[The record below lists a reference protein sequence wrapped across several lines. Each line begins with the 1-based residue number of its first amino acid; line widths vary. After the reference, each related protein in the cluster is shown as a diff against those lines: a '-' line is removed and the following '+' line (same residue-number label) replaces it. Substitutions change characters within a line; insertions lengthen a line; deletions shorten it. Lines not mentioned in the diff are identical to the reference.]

1 MLLSWH
7 GLLSCLS
14 AAATSLALLVAIFV
28 PLERLFP
35 ARTQAIFRPR
45 WQLDAAF
52 FLGQYLLWNLLS
64 IQLLRIV
71 SGTLSGAAPPLGG
84 TALGS
89 AIRLLVAVLLGD
101 VLVYFFHRLCHASSF
116 LFRFHGIHHS
126 SEHLDWLA
134 AHREHPVD
142 GILTQLCQNL
152 PAMLIG
158 VYPDGLAAL
167 SLFRGLWAIFIHSNA
182 RLPLGPLKW
191 MLGAPE
197 LHHWHHALGH
207 GQTNF
212 GNLAPWLD
220 VVFGTHE
227 PPPHGAYPVG
237 LPSGSVRSF
246 WAAMWAPFVPGR

>member
-1 MLLSWH
+1 MAAMWSGFLSSLL
-7 GLLSCLS
+7 
-14 AAATSLALLVAIFV
+14 AAGSSLLVLLAIFV

-35 ARTQAIFRPR
+35 ARNQPVFRPR

-64 IQLLRIV
+64 IQILLTV
-71 SGTLSGAAPPLGG
+71 QGALSGVVFSDP
-84 TALGS
+84 GS
-89 AIRLLVAVLLGD
+89 AFLSALRLVCAVLLGD

-116 LFRFHGIHHS
+116 LFRFHGVHHS
-126 SEHLDWLA
+126 SEHLDFLA

-158 VYPDGLAAL
+158 VSPQALAAV
-167 SLFRGLWAIFIHSNA
+167 SVFRGLWAIFIHSNV

-191 MLGAPE
+191 ILGAPE

-207 GQTNF
+207 GRTNF

-227 PPPHGAYPVG
+227 DPPAADYPVG
-237 LPSGSVRSF
+237 LPGGRLRS
-246 WAAMWAPFVPGR
+246 WRAAMWAPFVPGR